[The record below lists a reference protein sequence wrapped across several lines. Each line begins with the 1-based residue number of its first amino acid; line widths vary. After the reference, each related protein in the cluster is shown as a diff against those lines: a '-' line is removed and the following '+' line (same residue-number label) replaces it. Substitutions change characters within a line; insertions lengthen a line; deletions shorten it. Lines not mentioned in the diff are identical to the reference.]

1 MGKALPKIKFFHRTT
16 TGTILNMEPRIAI
29 IGAIKDE
36 IAGIKQEMQ
45 ITHTLRWKTGNAFV
59 GEWQGMPIVLV
70 RSGMGRDRARQA
82 LIELTEKWELKEVF
96 SIGYAGALDP
106 SLEVGDLV
114 FADKVLE
121 VEVVTPENTGK
132 NIEIYNRE
140 DYFFMRPE
148 LNLGTLLTVDRV
160 VATPEEKKQLRDT
173 YSAVAVDME
182 TSALVKEAKSRN
194 IRIRSYRAITD
205 TAKQELIDCS
215 HLVAEDGDVS
225 KLKAGWHVIT
235 HPGDL
240 KGMIELGRHAKIA
253 TANLTE
259 FLKSYFSSKKD

>member
-1 MGKALPKIKFFHRTT
+1 
-16 TGTILNMEPRIAI
+16 MEPRIAI

-45 ITHTLRWKTGNAFV
+45 ITHTLRWRTGNAFV
-59 GEWQGMPIVLV
+59 GEWQGVSIILV

-82 LIELTEKWELKEVF
+82 LIEVAEKWSLKEVI

-106 SLEVGDLV
+106 ALEVGDLV
-114 FADKVLE
+114 VADQVIAMETSPTGEALKSYSLE
-121 VEVVTPENTGK
+121 R
-132 NIEIYNRE
+132 EIFSAATE
-140 DYFFMRPE
+140 AGPKI
-148 LNLGTLLTVDRV
+148 LLTVDQI
-160 VATPEEKKQLRDT
+160 ASTPEEKKRLRDQ

-182 TSALVKEAKSRN
+182 TSALAVEAQARN
-194 IRIRSYRAITD
+194 LSLISVRAITD
-205 TAKQELIDCS
+205 TADQELVDCS

-240 KGMIELGRHAKIA
+240 KSMIALGQHAKTA

-259 FLKSYFSSKKD
+259 FLKPYFISRDK

>member
-1 MGKALPKIKFFHRTT
+1 
-16 TGTILNMEPRIAI
+16 MESRIAI

-45 ITHTLRWKTGNAFV
+45 IIDTLRWPTGNAFV
-59 GEWQGMPIVLV
+59 GEWQGVPIVLV
-70 RSGMGRDRARQA
+70 RSGMGRDRARRA
-82 LIELTEKWELKEVF
+82 LVEIAEKWELKEVI

-114 FADKVLE
+114 VADQVIE
-121 VEVVTPENTGK
+121 VDSSHPDG
-132 NIEIYNRE
+132 EIKRFSLDKDIFSTTAAVNGRI
-140 DYFFMRPE
+140 
-148 LNLGTLLTVDRV
+148 LLTVDRV
-160 VATPEEKKQLRDT
+160 AAMPQEKKALRDQ

-182 TSALVKEAKSRN
+182 TSALAREAQARN
-194 IRIRSYRAITD
+194 LSFISVRAITD
-205 TAKQELIDCS
+205 TADQELIDCS

-225 KLKAGWHVIT
+225 KLKAGWHVLT

-240 KGMIELGRHAKIA
+240 KGMIELGQHAKIA

-259 FLKSYFSSKKD
+259 FLKPYFNSREK

>member
-1 MGKALPKIKFFHRTT
+1 LPKIKFFHRTT
-16 TGTILNMEPRIAI
+16 TVTILKMEPRIAI

-45 ITHTLRWKTGNAFV
+45 ITHTLRWPTGNAFV
-59 GEWQGMPIVLV
+59 GEWQEVPIVLV

-82 LIELTEKWELKEVF
+82 LVEIAEKWDLKEVI

-106 SLEVGDLV
+106 SLEVGDLIV
-114 FADKVLE
+114 ADQVIE
-121 VEVVTPENTGK
+121 VDISRLGEEMKSYSLDKEIFKAMAGVSGK
-132 NIEIYNRE
+132 I
-140 DYFFMRPE
+140 
-148 LNLGTLLTVDRV
+148 LLTVDQV
-160 VATPEEKKQLRDT
+160 AATPEEKKQLRDK

-182 TSALVKEAKSRN
+182 TSALVAEAQARN
-194 IRIRSYRAITD
+194 LSFISVRAITD
-205 TAKQELIDCS
+205 TAGQELIDCS

-240 KGMIELGRHAKIA
+240 KGMIELGQHAKTA

-259 FLKSYFSSKKD
+259 FLKPYFISREK

>member
-1 MGKALPKIKFFHRTT
+1 
-16 TGTILNMEPRIAI
+16 MEPRTAI

-45 ITHTLRWKTGNAFV
+45 ITHTLRWSTGNAFV
-59 GEWQGMPIVLV
+59 GEWQGVPVVLG

-82 LIELTEKWELKEVF
+82 LVEIAEKWDLKEVV

-114 FADKVLE
+114 VADKVIE
-121 VEVVTPENTGK
+121 VGSSRPDGNMKSYSLDKEIFNTTAAVRQR
-132 NIEIYNRE
+132 I
-140 DYFFMRPE
+140 
-148 LNLGTLLTVDRV
+148 LLTVDRV
-160 VATPEEKKQLRDT
+160 AATPQEKKQLKEK

-182 TSALVKEAKSRN
+182 TSALAEEAQARKLSFV
-194 IRIRSYRAITD
+194 SARAITD
-205 TAKQELIDCS
+205 TADQELIDCA
-215 HLVAEDGDVS
+215 HLVAENGDVS
-225 KLKAGWHVIT
+225 KLKTGWHILT

-240 KGMIELGRHAKIA
+240 KGMIELGQHAKIA

-259 FLKSYFSSKKD
+259 FLKLYFKSRDK

>member
-1 MGKALPKIKFFHRTT
+1 
-16 TGTILNMEPRIAI
+16 MEPRIAI

-59 GEWQGMPIVLV
+59 GEWQGVPIVLV

-82 LIELTEKWELKEVF
+82 LVEIAEKWDLKEVI

-106 SLEVGDLV
+106 SLEVGDLIV
-114 FADKVLE
+114 ADQVIE
-121 VEVVTPENTGK
+121 VDISRLGEEMKSYSLDKEIFKAMAGVSGK
-132 NIEIYNRE
+132 I
-140 DYFFMRPE
+140 
-148 LNLGTLLTVDRV
+148 LLTVDQV
-160 VATPEEKKQLRDT
+160 TATPEEKRELRDR

-182 TSALVKEAKSRN
+182 TSALVAEAQARN
-194 IRIRSYRAITD
+194 LSFISVRAITD
-205 TAKQELIDCS
+205 TAGQELIDCS

-240 KGMIELGRHAKIA
+240 KGMIELGQHAKTA

-259 FLKSYFSSKKD
+259 FLKPYFISRET